1 MDIFLLILSFVFM
14 IVGIIGSVI
23 PVLPGPL
30 SSWLGLFIFSNISN
44 VQVESKILIFCLII
58 GLIIFVLDYII
69 PIYTSK
75 KFGASKFGIIGASIG
90 TLIGLFLPP
99 FGIIIGA
106 LIGGQIVFAIPKHLL
121 QGIIGIFVIY
131 TLWGPAVKAIRSSFI
146 TFVGVGAFASF
157 ATMFVG
163 GTGPL
168 IAPFIK
174 ASTTERQM
182 PVATH
187 GAFMSWQHGIK
198 IIKFGLLGLAFGP
211 YIILMVAMILFGIFG
226 TWSGKTILNWM
237 PEHIF
242 KRAFNTVLALLAIRL
257 LYEALKGY
265 FF

>member
-1 MDIFLLILSFVFM
+1 MIIMEILYTIINSAPGVPDWAFVVLCFASFFTSVVSAAFGLGGGAM
-14 IVGIIGSVI
+14 MVAIMASLVPPLAVI
-23 PVLPGPL
+23 PVHAV
-30 SSWLGLFIFSNISN
+30 
-44 VQVESKILIFCLII
+44 VQVSSNFTRALMMWKHIKFTWMIP
-58 GLIIFVLDYII
+58 FV
-69 PIYTSK
+69 
-75 KFGASKFGIIGASIG
+75 IG
-90 TLIGLFLPP
+90 TV
-99 FGIIIGA
+99 IGA

-121 QGIIGIFVIY
+121 QGIIGLFVIY
-131 TLWGPAVKAIRSSFI
+131 TLWGPAVKAIKSSFI

-182 PVATH
+182 TVATH

-198 IIKFGLLGLAFGP
+198 IITFGLLGFAFGP

>member
-30 SSWLGLFIFSNISN
+30 SSWLGLFIFSNIST

-106 LIGGQIVFAIPKHLL
+106 LIGAIAGELFLNKNFEKSIKAAAGVFLGLIVSGFTKALISIVFL
-121 QGIIGIFVIY
+121 VIY
-131 TLWGPAVKAIRSSFI
+131 INLF
-146 TFVGVGAFASF
+146 
-157 ATMFVG
+157 
-163 GTGPL
+163 L
-168 IAPFIK
+168 NN
-174 ASTTERQM
+174 
-182 PVATH
+182 
-187 GAFMSWQHGIK
+187 
-198 IIKFGLLGLAFGP
+198 FGN
-211 YIILMVAMILFGIFG
+211 LF
-226 TWSGKTILNWM
+226 
-237 PEHIF
+237 
-242 KRAFNTVLALLAIRL
+242 
-257 LYEALKGY
+257 
-265 FF
+265 

>member
-106 LIGGQIVFAIPKHLL
+106 LIGAIAGELFLNKN
-121 QGIIGIFVIY
+121 FE
-131 TLWGPAVKAIRSSFI
+131 KS
-146 TFVGVGAFASF
+146 
-157 ATMFVG
+157 
-163 GTGPL
+163 
-168 IAPFIK
+168 IK
-174 ASTTERQM
+174 AAAG
-182 PVATH
+182 V
-187 GAFMSWQHGIK
+187 F
-198 IIKFGLLGLAFGP
+198 LGLIVSGF
-211 YIILMVAMILFGIFG
+211 VALV
-226 TWSGKTILNWM
+226 SHHPN
-237 PEHIF
+237 H
-242 KRAFNTVLALLAIRL
+242 
-257 LYEALKGY
+257 
-265 FF
+265 